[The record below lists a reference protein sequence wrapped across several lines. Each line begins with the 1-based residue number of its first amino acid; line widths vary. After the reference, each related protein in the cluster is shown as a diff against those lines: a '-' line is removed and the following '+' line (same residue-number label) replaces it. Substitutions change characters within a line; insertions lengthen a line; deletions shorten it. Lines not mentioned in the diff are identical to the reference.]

1 MITNPYIAEFIG
13 TAILLFLGN
22 GIVANVSLNKTKAS
36 KQMTPWILITTA
48 WGLAVFTA
56 AFITG
61 QFSGAHLNPAVTIG
75 LAFAGKFSTE
85 LICGYIISQLL
96 GGIFGSWLVYII
108 YIDHYRET
116 SDESSVMG
124 TFCTSPA
131 IRNYKNNFF
140 SELMG
145 TFILVFGVLYMAKPN
160 IIIEGTSVENFGI
173 GALEALP
180 VGLLVWVIGLSLG
193 GTTGYAINPA
203 RDLGPRITYQLLPR
217 KNKISD
223 WAYSWVPVLGP
234 LCGGTLA
241 GLLFV
246 FLQYVVA
253 K

>member
-61 QFSGAHLNPAVTIG
+61 QFSGAHLNPAVTLG

-108 YIDHYRET
+108 YIDHYRDT
-116 SDESSVMG
+116 TDESSVMG

-160 IIIEGTSVENFGI
+160 IIIEGASVENFGI

-234 LCGGTLA
+234 LCGGALA

-246 FLQYVVA
+246 FLQ
-253 K
+253 

>member
-61 QFSGAHLNPAVTIG
+61 QFSGAHLNPAVTLG

-108 YIDHYRET
+108 YIDHYRDT
-116 SDESSVMG
+116 TDESSVMG

-160 IIIEGTSVENFGI
+160 IIIEGASVENFGI

-234 LCGGTLA
+234 LCGGALA
-241 GLLFV
+241 GMLFV
-246 FLQYVVA
+246 YLQ
-253 K
+253 

>member
-108 YIDHYRET
+108 YIDHYRDT
-116 SDESSVMG
+116 TDESSVMG

-145 TFILVFGVLYMAKPN
+145 TFILVFGVLYMVKPN
-160 IIIEGTSVENFGI
+160 IIVEGTSIENFGI
-173 GALEALP
+173 GSLEALP

-203 RDLGPRITYQLLPR
+203 RDLGPRITYQLIPR

-234 LCGGTLA
+234 LCGGILA

-246 FLQYVVA
+246 YLQ
-253 K
+253 

>member
-108 YIDHYRET
+108 YIDHYRDT
-116 SDESSVMG
+116 TDESSVMG

-145 TFILVFGVLYMAKPN
+145 TFILVFGVLYMVKPN
-160 IIIEGTSVENFGI
+160 IIIEGASVENFGI

-180 VGLLVWVIGLSLG
+180 VGLLVWVIGLSVG

-234 LCGGTLA
+234 LCGGALA

-246 FLQYVVA
+246 YLQ
-253 K
+253 

>member
-61 QFSGAHLNPAVTIG
+61 QFSGAHLNPAVTLG

-203 RDLGPRITYQLLPR
+203 RDLGPRITYHLLPR

-234 LCGGTLA
+234 LCGGALA

-246 FLQYVVA
+246 FLQ
-253 K
+253 

>member
-1 MITNPYIAEFIG
+1 MINNPYIAEFIG

-61 QFSGAHLNPAVTIG
+61 QFSGAHLNPAVTLG

-85 LICGYIISQLL
+85 LICGYIISQVL

-108 YIDHYRET
+108 YIDHYRDT

-145 TFILVFGVLYMAKPN
+145 TFILVFGVLYMVKPN

-173 GALEALP
+173 GSLEALP

-203 RDLGPRITYQLLPR
+203 RDLGPRITYQLIPR

-234 LCGGTLA
+234 LCGGILA

-246 FLQYVVA
+246 YLQ
-253 K
+253 

>member
-61 QFSGAHLNPAVTIG
+61 QFSGAHLNPAVTLG

-96 GGIFGSWLVYII
+96 GGIFGSWLVYIF

-145 TFILVFGVLYMAKPN
+145 TFVLVFGVLYMAKPN

-234 LCGGTLA
+234 LCGGALA

-246 FLQYVVA
+246 FLQ
-253 K
+253 

>member
-108 YIDHYRET
+108 YIDHYRDT
-116 SDESSVMG
+116 TDESSVMG

-145 TFILVFGVLYMAKPN
+145 TFILVFGVLYMVKPN
-160 IIIEGTSVENFGI
+160 IIIEGASVENFGI

-234 LCGGTLA
+234 LCGGALA

-246 FLQYVVA
+246 YLQ
-253 K
+253 

>member
-1 MITNPYIAEFIG
+1 MINNPYIAEFIG

-22 GIVANVSLNKTKAS
+22 AIVANVSLNKTKAS

-61 QFSGAHLNPAVTIG
+61 QFSGAHLNPAVTVG

-108 YIDHYRET
+108 YIDHYKET

-145 TFILVFGVLYMAKPN
+145 TFILVFGVLYMVKPN
-160 IIIEGTSVENFGI
+160 IIIEGASVENFGI
-173 GALEALP
+173 GSLEALP

-203 RDLGPRITYQLLPR
+203 RDLGPRITYQLIPR

-234 LCGGTLA
+234 LCGGALA
-241 GLLFV
+241 GLLFIY
-246 FLQYVVA
+246 LQ
-253 K
+253 

>member
-223 WAYSWVPVLGP
+223 WAYRWGPGLVP
-234 LCGGTLA
+234 
-241 GLLFV
+241 
-246 FLQYVVA
+246 
-253 K
+253 

>member
-96 GGIFGSWLVYII
+96 GGIFGSWLDYII
-108 YIDHYRET
+108 YIDHYRAT

-145 TFILVFGVLYMAKPN
+145 TFVLVFGVLYMAKPN

-234 LCGGTLA
+234 LCGGALA

-246 FLQYVVA
+246 FLQ
-253 K
+253 

>member
-1 MITNPYIAEFIG
+1 MNNPYIAEFIG

-36 KQMTPWILITTA
+36 KQMTPWVLITTA

-61 QFSGAHLNPAVTIG
+61 QFSGAHLNPAVTLG

-85 LICGYIISQLL
+85 LICGYIISQVL

-108 YIDHYRET
+108 YIDHYRDT

-145 TFILVFGVLYMAKPN
+145 TFILVFGVLYMVKPN

-173 GALEALP
+173 GSLEALP

-203 RDLGPRITYQLLPR
+203 RDLGPRITYQLIPR

-223 WAYSWVPVLGP
+223 WAYSWIPVLGP
-234 LCGGTLA
+234 LCGGILA

-246 FLQYVVA
+246 YLQ
-253 K
+253 

>member
-1 MITNPYIAEFIG
+1 MINNPYIAEFIG

-22 GIVANVSLNKTKAS
+22 AIVANVSLNKTKAS

-61 QFSGAHLNPAVTIG
+61 QFSGAHLNPAVTVG

-145 TFILVFGVLYMAKPN
+145 TFILVFGVLYMVKPN
-160 IIIEGTSVENFGI
+160 IIIEGASVENFGI

-234 LCGGTLA
+234 LCGGALA

-246 FLQYVVA
+246 YLQ
-253 K
+253 

>member
-61 QFSGAHLNPAVTIG
+61 QFSGAHLNPAVTLG

-145 TFILVFGVLYMAKPN
+145 TFILVFGVLYMVKPN
-160 IIIEGTSVENFGI
+160 IIIEGASVENFGI

-234 LCGGTLA
+234 LCGGALA

-246 FLQYVVA
+246 FLQ
-253 K
+253 

>member
-1 MITNPYIAEFIG
+1 MINNPYIAEFIG

-61 QFSGAHLNPAVTIG
+61 QFSGAHLNPAVTLG

-108 YIDHYRET
+108 YIDHYRDT
-116 SDESSVMG
+116 TDESSVMG

-145 TFILVFGVLYMAKPN
+145 TFILVFGVLYMVKPN
-160 IIIEGTSVENFGI
+160 IIIEGASVENFGI

-234 LCGGTLA
+234 LCGGALA

-246 FLQYVVA
+246 YLQ
-253 K
+253 

>member
-61 QFSGAHLNPAVTIG
+61 QFSGAHLNPAVTLG

-145 TFILVFGVLYMAKPN
+145 TFVLVFGVLYMAKPN

-203 RDLGPRITYQLLPR
+203 RDLGPRITYQLIPR

-234 LCGGTLA
+234 LCGGALA

-246 FLQYVVA
+246 FLQ
-253 K
+253 

>member
-61 QFSGAHLNPAVTIG
+61 QFSGAHLNPAVTLG

-145 TFILVFGVLYMAKPN
+145 TFVLVFGVLYMAKPN
-160 IIIEGTSVENFGI
+160 IIIEGSSVENFGI

-234 LCGGTLA
+234 LCGGALA

-246 FLQYVVA
+246 FLQ
-253 K
+253 

>member
-61 QFSGAHLNPAVTIG
+61 QFSGAHLNPAVTLG

-124 TFCTSPA
+124 SFCTSPA

-145 TFILVFGVLYMAKPN
+145 TFVLVFGVLYMAKPN

-246 FLQYVVA
+246 FLQ
-253 K
+253 